1 MWLTNKWHHL
11 RQFIRFH
18 SAPSGATNGLINVF
32 HIYIIVVLP
41 SACKQTLMCKIG
53 GFPILRTWGLC
64 AERELTCNIHPFVKT
79 VLYSPRLLIS
89 HFGFCSYFLSSCP
102 SISGCHYWASTVLR
116 SSRYRIFIS
125 IVLCVS
131 NTSSGSEEKAQSGN
145 SSCNLDILESLFFSF
160 FQT

>member
-1 MWLTNKWHHL
+1 MLNVNWLAIFT
-11 RQFIRFH
+11 H
-18 SAPSGATNGLINVF
+18 SLKLFSIPPDYWSAILASALIF
-32 HIYIIVVLP
+32 
-41 SACKQTLMCKIG
+41 
-53 GFPILRTWGLC
+53 
-64 AERELTCNIHPFVKT
+64 
-79 VLYSPRLLIS
+79 
-89 HFGFCSYFLSSCP
+89 SSCP

-160 FQT
+160 FPDLKSAFPPFFPFHTKNKSLWTWTGILIKCQKQTDFQLDFVVNLCVDVIFFYTC